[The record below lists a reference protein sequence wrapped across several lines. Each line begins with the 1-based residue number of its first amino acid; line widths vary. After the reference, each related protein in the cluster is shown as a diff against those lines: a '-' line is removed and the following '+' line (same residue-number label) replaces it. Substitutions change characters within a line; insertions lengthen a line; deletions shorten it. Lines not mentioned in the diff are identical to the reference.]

1 METETRLVV
10 GVLGESWAKNGDD
23 DWVGVLDLGFE
34 RFETDSGEFEYSPI
48 NAKQF
53 YCENKT
59 TFVTRNFKSL
69 KEKFAPN
76 QLVLIESEM
85 NNNTSSEHLYVT
97 DYLKVQKLHGN
108 QFFEVIDVSK
118 IPDLENFSTISA
130 KKPSTEY
137 VMLSFNDDNDVTQLL
152 GPLSWKAEN
161 GEFEDIVHL
170 KLTSPS
176 RAPITGLSLSDYY
189 SYQIPRH
196 HIDNAVIKNYI
207 QDENKT
213 YLVNSKDI
221 HKTFVK
227 HGIRMDIMTDAR
239 ILKDYGSDLLK
250 AKPFNGLTAKS
261 LEVLKAN
268 INMSAKS
275 KKNKP
280 RLLRAMK
287 LLQKANDWQQ
297 ERANLFT
304 ELLTSEQGKKQLDQY
319 INSNEL
325 EFFKK
330 MRTDKFEEMENS
342 INDEITKLSQKEKL
356 LRNTVRDLADDV
368 DAKRKEQSEME
379 AEYRAKAEDKVRK
392 ELEKEKEELQQE
404 VSEIKVEVS
413 KFKDEY
419 SRYKTIKELEE
430 KHKRLSNE
438 HAGLT
443 SLNSNLKNTKED
455 LERKIVMASET
466 LTEEY
471 VRSHS
476 LFKAM
481 TSPVKSS
488 ELNNVFYDTDTTDIV
503 GIKALDKPHTA
514 RREYIDA
521 MEFTLSTYKRN
532 LSREVVVNHI
542 VTLAQSQF
550 TIFAGLPGSG
560 KTSLA
565 KIIGKAMQLGSR
577 QHTIPIAKSWTSTK
591 DILGYYNGLSGS
603 YHAAPTGL
611 WDLLNK
617 VQADKPDKVLPV
629 LLLLDEMNLSAP
641 EHYFSSFLDLADN
654 ESNREIFTGHP
665 DIQRLS
671 IPHHVKFV
679 GTINCDE
686 TVQSLSPRMLDRAAV
701 ILFDGESADG
711 KLISDSIDIIKGN
724 NELTKDNSDLL
735 PKYSAED
742 WLELFSAKG
751 EPIPESVTSAFDS
764 ISNCITENN
773 AELGARHIISH
784 RKIKQIKEYIE
795 VANSILID
803 FDDYLAL
810 DQAIAQYVLPML
822 NGYGEA
828 YGKRLKLLLNI
839 IKTYNMSIS
848 MSILKDIIV
857 TGEQNLYSYRFLA

>member
-1 METETRLVV
+1 METEIRFVV
-10 GVLGESWAKNGDD
+10 GVLGDSWAGNDED
-23 DWVGVLDLGFE
+23 DWFGLLDLGFE
-34 RFETDSGEFEYSPI
+34 RFEVDPKNAPGEYEYSPI
-48 NAKQF
+48 NSKQF
-53 YCENKT
+53 YCESKKA
-59 TFVTRNFKSL
+59 FVTRNFKSL
-69 KEKFAPN
+69 KEQFDPD
-76 QLVLIESEM
+76 QLLLIESEIS
-85 NNNTSSEHLYVT
+85 NNPSSDQGNVV
-97 DYLKVQKLHGN
+97 DYLRVQKLPAN
-108 QFFEVIDVSK
+108 QLFEVINVPCIPELETFTATLSK
-118 IPDLENFSTISA
+118 N
-130 KKPSTEY
+130 PSTDY
-137 VMLSFNDDNDVTQLL
+137 VMLSFKDSDNVTQLV
-152 GPLSWKAEN
+152 GPLSWKAEKS
-161 GEFEDIVHL
+161 EFEDDILL

-176 RAPITGLSLSDYY
+176 RAPITGINLSDYY
-189 SYQIPRH
+189 SYKIPRNN
-196 HIDNAVIKNYI
+196 IESEIIESSVQNEVKVF
-207 QDENKT
+207 
-213 YLVNSKDI
+213 LVNSKDI
-221 HKTFVK
+221 HKIFTK
-227 HGIRMDIMTDAR
+227 YGTRIDIMQDAR
-239 ILKDYGSDLLK
+239 ILKDYGSELLK

-261 LEVLKAN
+261 LDVLKAN
-268 INMSAKS
+268 VKMLAKS

-280 RLLRAMK
+280 RFVRAIE

-297 ERANLFT
+297 ERASLFT
-304 ELLTSEQGKKQLDQY
+304 ELLASEQGKKQLEYY

-330 MRTDKFEEMENS
+330 MRTDKFEETENS
-342 INDEITKLSQKEKL
+342 INDEITKLSQKEKS
-356 LRNTVRDLADDV
+356 LRNTVRDLAQVV
-368 DAKRKEQSEME
+368 DAKRKEQSDME

-392 ELEKEKEELQQE
+392 ELEKEKAELQQD
-404 VSEIKVEVS
+404 VSEIKKEIS
-413 KFKDEY
+413 KYKNEY
-419 SRYKTIKELEE
+419 SRYKNIKELED
-430 KHKRLSNE
+430 KHKELSDE

-443 SLNSNLKNTKED
+443 SLNSKLEKTKTD
-455 LERKIVMASET
+455 LEGSIVAASKT

-481 TSPVKSS
+481 TSPVKNN
-488 ELNNVFYDTDTTDIV
+488 ELNNVFYDTDTTDMIR
-503 GIKALDKPHTA
+503 ISSLDTPHTA
-514 RREYIDA
+514 RRAYIDA
-521 MEFTLSTYKRN
+521 MEYTLSKYKRN
-532 LSREVVVNHI
+532 LSRELVVNHV

-560 KTSLA
+560 KTSFA

-577 QHTIPIAKSWTSTK
+577 QHTIPVAKSWTSTK

-617 VQADKPDKVLPV
+617 VQTDQSDSALPV

-671 IPHHVKFV
+671 IPHHVKFI

-701 ILFDGESADG
+701 ILFDGTTDDG
-711 KLISDSIDIIKGN
+711 QLI
-724 NELTKDNSDLL
+724 KDNNDLIKENVGLL
-735 PKYSAED
+735 PKYPAKD

-751 EPIPESVTSAFDS
+751 ETMPENVQSALDS

-773 AELGARHIISH
+773 VELGSRHIISH

-810 DQAIAQYVLPML
+810 DQAIAQYVIPML

-828 YGKRLKLLLNI
+828 YGRRLKLLLDI
-839 IKTYNMSIS
+839 VKTYNMSIS
-848 MSILKDIIV
+848 ISILKDIIII
-857 TGEQNLYSYRFLA
+857 GEQNLYSYRFLA

>member
-1 METETRLVV
+1 METEIRLVV
-10 GVLGESWAKNGDD
+10 GVLGDSWAGNDED
-23 DWVGVLDLGFE
+23 DWFGLLDLGFE
-34 RFETDSGEFEYSPI
+34 RFETDSGECEYSSL
-48 NAKQF
+48 NSKEF
-53 YCENKT
+53 YCESKKA
-59 TFVTRNFKSL
+59 FVTRNFKSL
-69 KEKFAPN
+69 QEQFDPE
-76 QLVLIESEM
+76 QLLLVESEIS
-85 NNNTSSEHLYVT
+85 NNPSSEQRNVV
-97 DYLKVQKLHGN
+97 DYLRVQKLPAN
-108 QFFEVIDVSK
+108 QLFEVINVLNMPS
-118 IPDLENFSTISA
+118 LETFTA
-130 KKPSTEY
+130 VLPKKPSTDY
-137 VMLSFNDDNDVTQLL
+137 VMLSFEDNQNVTQLV
-152 GPLSWKAEN
+152 GPLSWKAEDS
-161 GEFEDIVHL
+161 EFEDAVCL

-176 RAPITGLSLSDYY
+176 RAPITGLNLSDYY
-189 SYQIPRH
+189 SYQIPRND
-196 HIDNAVIKNYI
+196 IASDLIESSI
-207 QDENKT
+207 QGENRA
-213 YLVNSKDI
+213 YLVNSKAI
-221 HKTFVK
+221 HKTFTK
-227 HGIRMDIMTDAR
+227 HGTRIDIMQDAR
-239 ILKDYGSDLLK
+239 VLKDYGSDLLK

-261 LEVLKAN
+261 LSVLKAS

-280 RLLRAMK
+280 RLMRALE

-297 ERANLFT
+297 ERTTLFT
-304 ELLTSEQGKKQLDQY
+304 ELLTSDQGKKQLESY
-319 INSNEL
+319 ISSNEDD
-325 EFFKK
+325 FFKK
-330 MRTDKFEEMENS
+330 MRTDKVEEMENS
-342 INDEITKLSQKEKL
+342 INDEITKLSQKEKS
-356 LRNTVRDLADDV
+356 LRISVRDLAQDV
-368 DAKRKEQSEME
+368 DAKRKEQSDME

-392 ELEKEKEELQQE
+392 ELEKEKAELQQE
-404 VSEIKVEVS
+404 VSEIKNEVL
-413 KFKDEY
+413 KYKNEY

-430 KHKRLSNE
+430 KHKELSDE

-443 SLNSNLKNTKED
+443 SLNSKLEKTKTD
-455 LERKIVMASET
+455 LEGSIVAASKT

-481 TSPVKSS
+481 TSPVKND
-488 ELNNVFYDTDTTDIV
+488 ELNNVFYETDATDIIR
-503 GIKALDKPHTA
+503 IKALDTPHTA

-521 MEFTLSTYKRN
+521 MEFTLSKYKRN
-532 LSREVVVNHI
+532 LSRESVVNHV

-617 VQADKPDKVLPV
+617 VQTDKPDNVLPV

-665 DIQRLS
+665 NIQRLS

-701 ILFDGESADG
+701 ILFDGVIPDGSLIAEDINLIKESG
-711 KLISDSIDIIKGN
+711 ELI
-724 NELTKDNSDLL
+724 KDKTELL

-742 WLELFSAKG
+742 WLELFSARG
-751 EPIPESVTSAFDS
+751 EPIPENVTSAFDS

-822 NGYGEA
+822 SGYGEA
-828 YGKRLKLLLNI
+828 YGKRLKLLLDTV
-839 IKTYNMSIS
+839 KTYNMSIS
-848 MSILKDIIV
+848 ISILKDIIV